1 MSHGL
6 GMFVHVAKV
15 INHPHFVTNSPGTL
29 RYLRIGLIRARD
41 AGFLV
46 WSPRSLDIEDPPA
59 EGGTAPMLPGLRFLF
74 AAIVLA
80 TSLLVFGLGAAAL
93 FRAAHEEFASI
104 PALRAPPEP
113 QFAQQPD
120 APPVLAMVRVDP
132 PADKVTTDIP
142 AAPPPEPAAS
152 EPAAPAEI
160 TPAAEPEKVA
170 AVTADDP
177 VPPAPPK
184 PEAQAATTPAPAQ
197 SADTAA
203 QTPTADPL
211 PASEP
216 TPAGAEAAAA
226 ATEAKVA
233 AVADPPVP
241 SEPALPPP
249 APAMAAP
256 EPAPPPS
263 PEAVAAAT
271 KIATLGG
278 PEVVVEAP
286 ATPKAIKAKKPERSA
301 VSKPAH
307 RKERRR
313 IVRAQPVRQVVQQ
326 QLDPFGQPTL
336 VPLTRR

>member
-1 MSHGL
+1 
-6 GMFVHVAKV
+6 
-15 INHPHFVTNSPGTL
+15 
-29 RYLRIGLIRARD
+29 
-41 AGFLV
+41 
-46 WSPRSLDIEDPPA
+46 
-59 EGGTAPMLPGLRFLF
+59 MLPGLRFLF

-132 PADKVTTDIP
+132 PAADKVTTDIP

-152 EPAAPAEI
+152 EPTAPAEV

-170 AVTADDP
+170 AATADDP

-184 PEAQAATTPAPAQ
+184 PEAQAATTPAPA
-197 SADTAA
+197 ADTAA

-216 TPAGAEAAAA
+216 TPAAAEAAPA

-233 AVADPPVP
+233 AVADPPAP
-241 SEPALPPP
+241 SEPAVPPP

-263 PEAVAAAT
+263 PEANAAAT

-286 ATPKAIKAKKPERSA
+286 VAPKAIEAKKPKRNA
-301 VSKPAH
+301 VSKPTH

-336 VPLTRR
+336 APLTRR

>member
-1 MSHGL
+1 
-6 GMFVHVAKV
+6 
-15 INHPHFVTNSPGTL
+15 
-29 RYLRIGLIRARD
+29 
-41 AGFLV
+41 
-46 WSPRSLDIEDPPA
+46 
-59 EGGTAPMLPGLRFLF
+59 MLPGLRFLF

-104 PALRAPPEP
+104 PARRAPPPEP
-113 QFAQQPD
+113 QFAQQPET
-120 APPVLAMVRVDP
+120 PPVLAMVRVDP
-132 PADKVTTDIP
+132 PAADKVTTDTP
-142 AAPPPEPAAS
+142 AAPS

-160 TPAAEPEKVA
+160 AAPAAEPEKVA
-170 AVTADDP
+170 AVTADDR

-184 PEAQAATTPAPAQ
+184 PEAQATETPAPAQ
-197 SADTAA
+197 PADGAA
-203 QTPTADPL
+203 QIPTADPS

-216 TPAGAEAAAA
+216 TPAAAEAAPA

-233 AVADPPVP
+233 AVADPPAP

-263 PEAVAAAT
+263 PEAIAAAT

-278 PEVVVEAP
+278 PEVVVEVPVA
-286 ATPKAIKAKKPERSA
+286 PKAAEAKKPERSA

-313 IVRAQPVRQVVQQ
+313 IVRAPPVRQVVQQQ

>member
-1 MSHGL
+1 
-6 GMFVHVAKV
+6 
-15 INHPHFVTNSPGTL
+15 
-29 RYLRIGLIRARD
+29 
-41 AGFLV
+41 
-46 WSPRSLDIEDPPA
+46 
-59 EGGTAPMLPGLRFLF
+59 MLPGLRFLF

-104 PALRAPPEP
+104 PARRTPPEP
-113 QFAQQPD
+113 QFAQQPET
-120 APPVLAMVRVDP
+120 PPVLAMVRVDP
-132 PADKVTTDIP
+132 PAADKVTTETP
-142 AAPPPEPAAS
+142 AAPSEPAAS
-152 EPAAPAEI
+152 EQPAAPTEI
-160 TPAAEPEKVA
+160 SRAAEPEQVA

-184 PEAQAATTPAPAQ
+184 PEAQATETPAPAQ
-197 SADTAA
+197 PADSAA
-203 QTPTADPL
+203 QIPTADPS

-216 TPAGAEAAAA
+216 TPAAAEAAPA
-226 ATEAKVA
+226 ATETKVA
-233 AVADPPVP
+233 AIADPPGP

-263 PEAVAAAT
+263 PEAMAAAT
-271 KIATLGG
+271 RIATLGG

-286 ATPKAIKAKKPERSA
+286 VARKAAEAKKPERSA

>member
-1 MSHGL
+1 
-6 GMFVHVAKV
+6 
-15 INHPHFVTNSPGTL
+15 
-29 RYLRIGLIRARD
+29 
-41 AGFLV
+41 
-46 WSPRSLDIEDPPA
+46 
-59 EGGTAPMLPGLRFLF
+59 MLPGLRFLF

-104 PALRAPPEP
+104 PARRAPPPEL
-113 QFAQQPD
+113 QFAQQPET
-120 APPVLAMVRVDP
+120 PPVLAMVRVDP
-132 PADKVTTDIP
+132 PAADKVTTETP
-142 AAPPPEPAAS
+142 AAPSEPAAS
-152 EPAAPAEI
+152 EQPAAPAEI
-160 TPAAEPEKVA
+160 SPAAEPEKVA

-177 VPPAPPK
+177 VPTAPPK
-184 PEAQAATTPAPAQ
+184 PEAQATETPAPAQ
-197 SADTAA
+197 PADSAA
-203 QTPTADPL
+203 QIPTADPS

-216 TPAGAEAAAA
+216 TPAAAEAAPG
-226 ATEAKVA
+226 ATEDKVA
-233 AVADPPVP
+233 AVADPPGP

-263 PEAVAAAT
+263 PEAMAAAT
-271 KIATLGG
+271 RIATLGG

-286 ATPKAIKAKKPERSA
+286 VAPKAAEAKKPVRSA

>member
-1 MSHGL
+1 
-6 GMFVHVAKV
+6 
-15 INHPHFVTNSPGTL
+15 
-29 RYLRIGLIRARD
+29 
-41 AGFLV
+41 
-46 WSPRSLDIEDPPA
+46 
-59 EGGTAPMLPGLRFLF
+59 MLPGLRFLF

-104 PALRAPPEP
+104 PAVRAPPEP

-203 QTPTADPL
+203 QTPTAAPL

-216 TPAGAEAAAA
+216 TPAAAEVAPAA
-226 ATEAKVA
+226 EAKVA
-233 AVADPPVP
+233 AIADPPAP
-241 SEPALPPP
+241 SESAPPPP

-256 EPAPPPS
+256 EPAPLPS
-263 PEAVAAAT
+263 PEAIAAAT

-286 ATPKAIKAKKPERSA
+286 VAPKAIETKKPERNA
-301 VSKPAH
+301 TSKPAH

-313 IVRAQPVRQVVQQ
+313 IVRTQPVRQVVQQ

>member
-1 MSHGL
+1 
-6 GMFVHVAKV
+6 
-15 INHPHFVTNSPGTL
+15 
-29 RYLRIGLIRARD
+29 
-41 AGFLV
+41 
-46 WSPRSLDIEDPPA
+46 
-59 EGGTAPMLPGLRFLF
+59 MLPGLRFLF

-113 QFAQQPD
+113 QFAQQLET
-120 APPVLAMVRVDP
+120 PPVLAMVRVDP
-132 PADKVTTDIP
+132 PAADKVTTDIP

-152 EPAAPAEI
+152 EPAAPTEI
-160 TPAAEPEKVA
+160 SPAAEPEKVA

-184 PEAQAATTPAPAQ
+184 PEAPAQ

-233 AVADPPVP
+233 AVADPPAP

-249 APAMAAP
+249 APAMAEP

-263 PEAVAAAT
+263 PEAIAAAT

-286 ATPKAIKAKKPERSA
+286 VAPKAIEAKKPERSA

-313 IVRAQPVRQVVQQ
+313 IVRTQPVRQVVQQ

>member
-1 MSHGL
+1 
-6 GMFVHVAKV
+6 
-15 INHPHFVTNSPGTL
+15 
-29 RYLRIGLIRARD
+29 
-41 AGFLV
+41 
-46 WSPRSLDIEDPPA
+46 
-59 EGGTAPMLPGLRFLF
+59 MLPGLRFLF

-104 PALRAPPEP
+104 PARRAPPPEP
-113 QFAQQPD
+113 QFAQQPET
-120 APPVLAMVRVDP
+120 PPVLAMVRVDP
-132 PADKVTTDIP
+132 PAADKVTTDTP
-142 AAPPPEPAAS
+142 AAPSEPAAS
-152 EPAAPAEI
+152 EQPAAPAEI
-160 TPAAEPEKVA
+160 AAPAAEPEKVA

-184 PEAQAATTPAPAQ
+184 PEAQATETPAPAQ

-203 QTPTADPL
+203 QTPTADPS
-211 PASEP
+211 AAWEP
-216 TPAGAEAAAA
+216 TPAAAEAAPA

-233 AVADPPVP
+233 AVADPPAP

-263 PEAVAAAT
+263 PEAIAAAT

-278 PEVVVEAP
+278 PEVVVEVPVA
-286 ATPKAIKAKKPERSA
+286 PKAAEAKKPERSA

-313 IVRAQPVRQVVQQ
+313 IVRAPPVRQVVQQQ

>member
-1 MSHGL
+1 
-6 GMFVHVAKV
+6 
-15 INHPHFVTNSPGTL
+15 
-29 RYLRIGLIRARD
+29 
-41 AGFLV
+41 
-46 WSPRSLDIEDPPA
+46 
-59 EGGTAPMLPGLRFLF
+59 MLPGLRFLF

-104 PALRAPPEP
+104 PARRAPPPEP
-113 QFAQQPD
+113 QFAQQPET
-120 APPVLAMVRVDP
+120 PPVLAMVRVDP
-132 PADKVTTDIP
+132 PAADKVTTDTP
-142 AAPPPEPAAS
+142 AAPSEPAAS
-152 EPAAPAEI
+152 EQPAAPAEI
-160 TPAAEPEKVA
+160 AAPAAEPEKVA

-184 PEAQAATTPAPAQ
+184 PEAQATETPAPAQ

-203 QTPTADPL
+203 QTPTADPSA
-211 PASEP
+211 ASEP
-216 TPAGAEAAAA
+216 TPAAAEAAPA

-233 AVADPPVP
+233 AVADPPAP

-263 PEAVAAAT
+263 PEAIAAAT

-278 PEVVVEAP
+278 PEVVVEVPVA
-286 ATPKAIKAKKPERSA
+286 PKAAEAKKPERSA

-313 IVRAQPVRQVVQQ
+313 IVRAPPVRQVVQQQ